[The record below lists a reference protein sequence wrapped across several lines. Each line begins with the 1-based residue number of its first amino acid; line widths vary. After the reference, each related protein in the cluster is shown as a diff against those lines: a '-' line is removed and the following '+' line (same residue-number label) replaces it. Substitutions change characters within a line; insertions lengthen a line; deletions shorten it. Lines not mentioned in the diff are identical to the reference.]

1 MIKVD
6 LRIVTM
12 DVPRQDVITKDNV
25 TVGVDA
31 VVYFR
36 VVDPEAA
43 VVKVLDH
50 IRATSLISQTTLR
63 NVLGQHELD
72 ELLVQREKLNQALQK
87 IIDEQTDPW
96 GVKVSVVEIKS
107 VELQETMRRSM
118 AAQAEAERER
128 RAKIIHAEGEFQ
140 ASEKLAQAGAIIARE
155 PTTLQLR
162 YLQTLV
168 EIAAEKNSTI
178 IFPIPI
184 DLINMFMRKEAPAHQ
199 SGEETTK

>member
-1 MIKVD
+1 
-6 LRIVTM
+6 
-12 DVPRQDVITKDNV
+12 
-25 TVGVDA
+25 
-31 VVYFR
+31 
-36 VVDPEAA
+36 
-43 VVKVLDH
+43 
-50 IRATSLISQTTLR
+50 
-63 NVLGQHELD
+63 
-72 ELLVQREKLNQALQK
+72 
-87 IIDEQTDPW
+87 
-96 GVKVSVVEIKS
+96 VKVSVVEIKS

-140 ASEKLAQAGAIIARE
+140 ASERLAQAGAVIARE

-168 EIAAEKNSTI
+168 EIASEKNSTI

-184 DLINMFMRKEAPAHQ
+184 DLISMFMRKEAPVHQ